1 MRMRSLR
8 PPRRL
13 GHGEEATLVEH
24 LEELRQR
31 LFVCIGALLLGF
43 IVAFIFHDRL
53 IHALELEL
61 PKGHRHLTTLTIGE
75 PFMTSM
81 WLVFYAG
88 FLVAIPVI
96 LWQAWA
102 FFLPALDPA
111 HERMMRIFVF
121 VSVALLLVGLLFG
134 YYFALPKAAHFL
146 ANYDK
151 QQYTT
156 FIRARDYIGFAAKV
170 LVAMA
175 IVFEL
180 PLFVIG
186 LTRIGILST
195 HRLRRS
201 RRVGYF
207 VVCCIG
213 VALPGVDPIT
223 TILETIPL
231 LILYEASIW
240 ASVLLERRSA
250 RAAASP
256 VGT

>member
-1 MRMRSLR
+1 MRYR

-31 LFVCIGALLLGF
+31 LFICIGALLVGF
-43 IVAFIFHDRL
+43 ILAFAFHRRL
-53 IHALELEL
+53 IHALELAL
-61 PKGHRHLTTLTIGE
+61 PRGHRHLTTFTIGE
-75 PFMTSM
+75 PFMTSI
-81 WLVFYAG
+81 WLSVYAG
-88 FLVAIPVI
+88 FLLALPII

-102 FFLPALDPA
+102 YFLPAFDQA
-111 HERMMRIFVF
+111 HERMLRIFV
-121 VSVALLLVGLLFG
+121 VISGALLAVGIAFG
-134 YYFALPKAAHFL
+134 YYLALPAASHFL

-151 QQYTT
+151 SQYQT

-180 PLFVIG
+180 PLFVVG
-186 LTRIGILST
+186 LTRIGIIST
-195 HRLRRS
+195 RTLRRS

-213 VALPGVDPIT
+213 VLLPGVDPVT
-223 TILETIPL
+223 TIMETVPL
-231 LILYEASIW
+231 LVLYEASIW
-240 ASVLLERRSA
+240 LSVLLERRAA
-250 RAAASP
+250 RAETSP

>member
-1 MRMRSLR
+1 MRLR

-31 LFVCIGALLLGF
+31 LFVCLGALLVGF
-43 IVAFIFHDRL
+43 VVAYAFHRRL
-53 IHALELEL
+53 IHALEQEL
-61 PKGHRHLTTLTIGE
+61 PVGHRHLTTFTLGE
-75 PFMTSM
+75 PFMTSL
-81 WLVFYAG
+81 WLSVYAG
-88 FLVAIPVI
+88 FLVALPFI

-102 FFLPALDPA
+102 FFLPAFDPQ
-111 HERMMRIFVF
+111 HERMLRVF
-121 VSVALLLVGLLFG
+121 VVISVVLLAVGIGFG
-134 YYFALPKAAHFL
+134 YYIALPAASHFL

-151 QQYTT
+151 SQYQT

-186 LTRIGILST
+186 LTRIGIIQT
-195 HRLRRS
+195 RTLRRS

-213 VALPGVDPIT
+213 VLLPGVDPVT
-223 TILETIPL
+223 TIMETIPL
-231 LILYEASIW
+231 LVLYEASIW
-240 ASVLLERRSA
+240 ACVLLERRAERSA
-250 RAAASP
+250 AYP

>member
-1 MRMRSLR
+1 MRFR

-31 LFVCIGALLLGF
+31 LFVCIGTLLVGF
-43 IVAFIFHDRL
+43 VVAYVFHRHL
-53 IHALELEL
+53 IHWLELEL

-75 PFMTSM
+75 PFMTSL
-81 WLVFYAG
+81 WLSVYAG
-88 FLVAIPVI
+88 FIVALPVI
-96 LWQAWA
+96 IWQAWA
-102 FFLPALDPA
+102 FFLPAFDA
-111 HERMMRIFVF
+111 SHERMLRLFV
-121 VSVALLLVGLLFG
+121 VIATALLVVGVAFG
-134 YYFALPKAAHFL
+134 YYIALPKAAHFL
-146 ANYDK
+146 TNYDK
-151 QQYTT
+151 SQYTT
-156 FIRARDYIGFAAKV
+156 LIRARDYIGFAAKV

-180 PLFVIG
+180 PLFVVG
-186 LTRIGILST
+186 LTRIGIVQT
-195 HRLRRS
+195 RTLRRS

-213 VALPGVDPIT
+213 VLLPGIDPVT
-223 TILETIPL
+223 TIMETVPL

-240 ASVLLERRSA
+240 ASVLLERRAERSA
-250 RAAASP
+250 AFS

>member
-1 MRMRSLR
+1 MRLRSLR

-31 LFVCIGALLLGF
+31 LFVCIGAVLVGF
-43 IVAFIFHDRL
+43 VVAYIFHQRL
-53 IHALELEL
+53 IHYLELEL

-75 PFMTSM
+75 PFMTSL
-81 WLVFYAG
+81 WLSFYAG

-96 LWQAWA
+96 LWQIWA
-102 FFLPALDPA
+102 FFLPAFDAA
-111 HERMMRIFVF
+111 HERMLRILVF
-121 VSVALLLVGLLFG
+121 VSGVLLLIGLAFG
-134 YYFALPKAAHFL
+134 YWFALPKAASFL

-151 QQYTT
+151 AQYTT
-156 FIRARDYIGFAAKV
+156 LIRARDYIGFAAKV

-175 IVFEL
+175 IVFQL

-195 HRLRRS
+195 GKLRRS

-207 VVCCIG
+207 IVCCVG

-223 TILETIPL
+223 TALETIPL
-231 LILYEASIW
+231 LVLYEASIW
-240 ASVLLERRSA
+240 AAVLLDRRGA
-250 RAAASP
+250 RAAA
-256 VGT
+256 